1 MAIRLSNIS
10 LAEFRMFLRKIGC
23 ERIRTDGGHEIWS
36 RKGLRRSIT
45 LQTHV
50 DPIPERIVRQS
61 LRNLEITREEF
72 EQYLSRL

>member
-10 LAEFRMFLRKIGC
+10 LTEFRLYLRKIGC

-50 DPIPERIVRQS
+50 NPVLERIVRQS
-61 LRNLEITREEF
+61 LRNLEVNARGV
-72 EQYLSRL
+72 